1 MNITVVG
8 SGYVGL
14 TLATLISEYYAV
26 TAVDVDSDKIDK
38 INRRISPINDSGLE
52 RYFKNHKLN
61 LDAKHINEINYEN
74 SDFIL
79 ICTPTNYDP
88 ITNEFNLSSIYSVIE
103 NIDKSRTNA
112 TIIIKST
119 VPVGFTSKINNKY
132 KKMEIIFSPEFLRE
146 GKAINDN
153 LYPSRIIMG
162 SKSKAAIKFSN
173 ILLQIADKDSKSIP
187 VEFMSSS
194 EAEAVKLFANTYL
207 AMRIAFFNELD
218 SYCESFQL
226 DAMKVINGI
235 GHDPRIGNHYN
246 NPSFG
251 YGGYCLPKDTKQ
263 LLKNYENIPNNL
275 INAIVEANSTRKQ
288 FIADSI
294 IKKKPKLVGIY
305 RLVMKQDS
313 DNYRNSAVQGVVKRI
328 KAKGIKVHIFEP
340 SINEDF
346 FFNSPVIKDLDQF
359 KKSCDIVI
367 ANRLSSEILDIKQKV
382 YSRDIFNSD

>member
-1 MNITVVG
+1 MKIIVVG

-14 TLATLISEYYAV
+14 TLATLISKHYIV
-26 TAVDVDSDKIDK
+26 TAADIDQDKIDK
-38 INRRISPINDSGLE
+38 INQRQSPINDPGLE
-52 RYFKNHKLN
+52 KYFKNHKLN
-61 LDAKHINEINYEN
+61 LNAQHISQIKYEV
-74 SDFIL
+74 SEFIL

-88 ITNEFNLSSIYSVIE
+88 VTNEFDLSTIYSVLE
-103 NIDKSRTNA
+103 NIYQSGTNA

-119 VPVGFTSKINNKY
+119 VPVGFTDKINKKY
-132 KKMEIIFSPEFLRE
+132 KDMEIIFSPEFLRE
-146 GKAINDN
+146 GNAINDN

-162 SKSKAAIKFSN
+162 SKSEMAKKFAN
-173 ILLQIADKDSKSIP
+173 VLLKITDKKSTNIP

-218 SYCESFQL
+218 SYCEAFQL
-226 DAMKVINGI
+226 DTKNVINGI

-263 LLKNYENIPNNL
+263 LLKNYNNIPNNL
-275 INAIVEANSTRKQ
+275 IKAIVDANSTRKQ

-294 IKKKPKLVGIY
+294 IKKNPKIVGVY
-305 RLVMKQDS
+305 RLAMKQDS
-313 DNYRNSAVQGVVKRI
+313 DNYRNSAIQGVVKRI

-340 SINEDF
+340 SINEDS
-346 FFNSPVIKDLDQF
+346 FFNSPIIKDLDQF
-359 KKSCDIVI
+359 KKNCDIVI
-367 ANRLSSEILDIKQKV
+367 TNRLSNEILDIKQKV
-382 YSRDIFNSD
+382 YSRDIFNTD